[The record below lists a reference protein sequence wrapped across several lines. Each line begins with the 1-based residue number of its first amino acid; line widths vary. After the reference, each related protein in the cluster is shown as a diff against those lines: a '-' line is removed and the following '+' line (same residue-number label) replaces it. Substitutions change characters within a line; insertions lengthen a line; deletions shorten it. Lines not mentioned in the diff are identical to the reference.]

1 MDIWRMLFSDLPI
14 GTVMPIAILMVE
26 NEEDRLFLEELYLKY
41 RNLVYVIALEYFEGE
56 DADLDDAVSNAIER
70 ICRYCSTIKGLPERA
85 QKAYI
90 VSVSE
95 NACRDLLRKRNKWR
109 KMLDYSFDQS
119 DLEMIPD
126 ERDPYETI
134 FELGTVMELK
144 KAFEKLRERDSE
156 LIRMHHVDGISI
168 RAIAEDMGIS
178 ENAVKIALFRARG
191 NMLRLLKKQEV

>member
-1 MDIWRMLFSDLPI
+1 MLFSDLPI

>member
-1 MDIWRMLFSDLPI
+1 MDIWKFLFSELPV
-14 GTVMPIAILMVE
+14 GTAVPMAILMVE
-26 NEEDRLFLEELYLKY
+26 NEEDRIVLEELYLKY
-41 RNLVYVIALEYFEGE
+41 RNLIYVIALEYFKGE
-56 DADLDDAVSNAIER
+56 DADLDDAVSSAIER
-70 ICRYCSTIKGLPERA
+70 ICRYYMTIKGLPERA

-95 NACRDLLRKRNKWR
+95 SACRDLLRKRNKWR
-109 KMLDYSFDQS
+109 KMLDYSFDQA

-134 FELGTVMELK
+134 FEQGTVMELK

-168 RAIAEDMGIS
+168 RAIAEDMGLS

-191 NMLRLLKKQEV
+191 NMLRLLKEQEV